1 MSSHAPRDA
10 ESEDP
15 ALDAPRIA
23 QPESLAELLGGRRAA
38 LEASAPPVGFLIGWL
53 ATGQN
58 LAWACGAALL
68 VSAAIAVVAFV
79 QRRAPRAVVLS
90 LLIVAIGAL
99 IVAYTGDA
107 RDLFLPR
114 LLTNAASALAWA
126 ASIAI
131 RWPLLGVIVGV
142 AVGTRSRWRRDPALV
157 RAYSRASWFWVL
169 QYVIRTVVFGGL
181 YMAGQVEALAIAQVV
196 LTYPLVIACIAVSGM
211 VLFRSIPS
219 GHPGIRHP
227 QVG

>member
-1 MSSHAPRDA
+1 M
-10 ESEDP
+10 
-15 ALDAPRIA
+15 
-23 QPESLAELLGGRRAA
+23 
-38 LEASAPPVGFLIGWL
+38 GFLIGWL